1 MSIVFFREPL
11 ESMPIARLPVD
22 SIEINLGTDL
32 AVTQLIQVSILIL
45 LHRTFM
51 HRCFYVLI

>member
-45 LHRTFM
+45 LHRAFI
-51 HRCFYVLI
+51 HRCFYVLM